1 MLAALTL
8 MIRDEE
14 GATMVEYGILIALI
28 ALVAFSAVQLFGIN
42 LATLFGSFATIVHS
56 SAPG

>member
-14 GATMVEYGILIALI
+14 GATMTEYGILIMLI
-28 ALVAFSAVQLFGIN
+28 ALVAFSGVQLFGIN
-42 LATLFGSFATIVHS
+42 LQTLFRTFAATVQAS
-56 SAPG
+56 SPG

>member
-14 GATMVEYGILIALI
+14 GATMTEYGILIMLI
-28 ALVAFSAVQLFGIN
+28 ALVAFSGVQLFGVN
-42 LATLFGSFATIVHS
+42 LQTLFRTFAATVQGSM
-56 SAPG
+56 PG

>member
-8 MIRDEE
+8 IIRDEE
-14 GATMVEYGILIALI
+14 GATMTEYGILIALI
-28 ALVAFSAVQLFGIN
+28 ALVAFSGVQLFGIN
-42 LATLFGSFATIVHS
+42 LGTLFHGFAVTVQA